1 MYHTGLNPCPLVSL
15 SSSFNFPHISKTRG
29 DRVLP
34 TGIKGP
40 GSRQLAHEITQKSF
54 FDDQAET
61 GCPDLF
67 RAGEGKRSKKD
78 E

>member
-1 MYHTGLNPCPLVSL
+1 
-15 SSSFNFPHISKTRG
+15 
-29 DRVLP
+29 VLP